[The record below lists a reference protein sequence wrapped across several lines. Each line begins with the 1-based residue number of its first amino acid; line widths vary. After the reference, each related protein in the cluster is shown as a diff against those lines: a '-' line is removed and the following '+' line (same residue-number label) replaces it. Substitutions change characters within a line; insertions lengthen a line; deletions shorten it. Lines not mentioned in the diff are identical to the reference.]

1 MSKGLLINYVTQ
13 LRGRGECSAM
23 AMGIEQAWYRGFTE
37 GRDGV
42 KYYSKWHYIIQEWP
56 KRFLFSL
63 KTMEK
68 TY

>member
-37 GRDGV
+37 GGGV
-42 KYYSKWHYIIQEWP
+42 KILLCNLCIV
-56 KRFLFSL
+56 R
-63 KTMEK
+63 
-68 TY
+68 